1 MIQSDN
7 RMSQINKVI
16 WVGFFMNLML
26 TVGKIIAGFLG
37 KSGAMLADGVHSLSD
52 LVTDIIVIVFVNIS
66 NKEKDFEHRYGHGKY
81 ETFATV
87 LISFALLAVG
97 VSIFWSG
104 LQKVLSVING
114 EILDQPGFIALYA
127 AIISIA
133 SKELL
138 FWYTFKTGKKI
149 NSQAVIAN
157 AWHHRSDAFS
167 SIGTALGISGAI
179 FLGEKWRV
187 LDPVAGIIVSF
198 FVAKVAWDIAK
209 PSINELLESSLPLE
223 TEKEITELIV
233 KSNGVKGF
241 HNLKTRKIG
250 NLFAIEVHVK
260 VDKDLTVA
268 ASHKIASS
276 IEEKLRNAYGRNTHV
291 GIHIEPWIELVSEL
305 IED

>member
-1 MIQSDN
+1 MIQSDD
-7 RMSQINKVI
+7 RISQINKVT

-26 TVGKIIAGFLG
+26 TVGKIIAGYLG

-52 LVTDIIVIVFVNIS
+52 LVTDIIVIIFVNIS

-223 TEKEITELIV
+223 TEKEISELIV

-291 GIHIEPWIELVSEL
+291 GIHIEPWIELVSE
-305 IED
+305 